1 MCSHIGL
8 VMDAM
13 FWHSAKSLDCDFD
26 TYYRY
31 PYDPVD
37 RIWMSDQA
45 VLAETTSLLQNV
57 GSNVTS
63 ISTTRSVIVA
73 SASDQPPQLVMQTA
87 AVGNNG
93 ILSYRSRLNGFPS
106 PAYAVSYFAEIQ
118 VLKPTDIRSFIFNT
132 NIADPTFV
140 DQNLNL
146 QQDANGP
153 FIAFEPGYPNV
164 TIPQYVD
171 YSLTRTPNSTLNPI
185 INALEI
191 YKIVT
196 KVSTTNYADGKFFFF
211 LTNSSLLVKD
221 MKFLS
226 PSFQRNHSFKLVDPV
241 VCTSWIM
248 GCNGNS

>member
-1 MCSHIGL
+1 
-8 VMDAM
+8 MDAM
-13 FWHSAKSLDCDFD
+13 FWHSAKSLGCDFD

-45 VLAETTSLLQNV
+45 ALAETTSLLQNV

-63 ISTTRSVIVA
+63 ISTTRSVTVT
-73 SASDQPPQLVMQTA
+73 SANDQPPQLVMQTA

-106 PAYAVSYFAEIQ
+106 QAYAVSYFAEIQ

-132 NIADPTFV
+132 NIADPTFF

-146 QQDANGP
+146 QQDAKGP
-153 FIAFEPGYPNV
+153 FMAFEPGYLNV

-196 KVSTTNYADGKFFFF
+196 KVSTTNYADGNFFFF

-226 PSFQRNHSFKLVDPV
+226 PSFQRKPWLQIGGSF
-241 VCTSWIM
+241 CMHIM
-248 GCNGNS
+248 DHGLQWKFIGSR

>member
-1 MCSHIGL
+1 
-8 VMDAM
+8 
-13 FWHSAKSLDCDFD
+13 
-26 TYYRY
+26 
-31 PYDPVD
+31 
-37 RIWMSDQA
+37 
-45 VLAETTSLLQNV
+45 
-57 GSNVTS
+57 
-63 ISTTRSVIVA
+63 
-73 SASDQPPQLVMQTA
+73 
-87 AVGNNG
+87 
-93 ILSYRSRLNGFPS
+93 LNGFPS
-106 PAYAVSYFAEIQ
+106 QAYAVSYFAEIQ

-132 NIADPTFV
+132 NIADPTFF

-146 QQDANGP
+146 QQDAKGP
-153 FIAFEPGYPNV
+153 FMAFEPGYLNV

-196 KVSTTNYADGKFFFF
+196 KVSTTNYADGNFFFF

-226 PSFQRNHSFKLVDPV
+226 PSFQRKPWLQIGGSF